1 VERTRNILTPRQ
13 REIFELMTRDLPD
26 KLIADAMGISIHTV
40 KAQKNIAYKAL
51 NVHSGYGAMYKYL
64 MT

>member
-1 VERTRNILTPRQ
+1 
-13 REIFELMTRDLPD
+13 MTKDLPD